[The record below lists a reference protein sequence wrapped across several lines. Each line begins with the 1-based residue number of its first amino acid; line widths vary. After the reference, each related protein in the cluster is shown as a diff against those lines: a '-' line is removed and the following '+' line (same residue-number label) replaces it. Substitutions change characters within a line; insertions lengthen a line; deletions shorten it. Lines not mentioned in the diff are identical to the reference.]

1 MTVRESDGAMA
12 FAVGME
18 LLLYLPEDTQP
29 RRVTLMDEKIGNL
42 CFRNEEL
49 LAVTDTGYLLRYDT
63 DLTLLDRVGLT
74 VSYSFNTDLFSK
86 YADIRSITWQF
97 GPQNTLYLNLFNTM
111 NVIDCDHWA
120 SIAYVPRCVLYDMA
134 TDQFLCAGDDRLRAH
149 ERYDIQ
155 ELLELAK
162 EELGSFVLSEQQRQ
176 AYGLDS

>member
-1 MTVRESDGAMA
+1 MAVRESDGAMA
-12 FAVGME
+12 LAVGME
-18 LLLYLPEDTQP
+18 LLLYLTEDTEP
-29 RRVTLMDEKIGNL
+29 RRVTLTDEKIGNL

-63 DLTLLDRVGLT
+63 ALTLLDRVGLT

-120 SIAYVPRCVLYDMA
+120 STAYVPRCVLYDMD
-134 TDQFLCAGDDRLRAH
+134 TDMFLCAGDDRLRAH

-155 ELLELAK
+155 ELLALAK
-162 EELGSFVLSEQQRQ
+162 EELGSFALSEQQRQ